1 MFSEGR
7 ERVHWER
14 VGEKQ
19 VYYMLLVLSSYW
31 KYTKTP
37 SNDQNL
43 VGQGGRE
50 LEKHHSSFAYFAF
63 YFDTSLLKS
72 SFQI

>member
-31 KYTKTP
+31 KYAKTP

-50 LEKHHSSFAYFAF
+50 LEKHHSSFVYLAF